1 MNIKNILLDLL
12 RGAAAALLMGLL
24 VSIAHGGI
32 LWITI
37 LAAAVFLFLAVLLL
51 QCTSTGRRQLR
62 SIAAI
67 LLFFPAL
74 MLYGRSG
81 FTDFCFDL
89 MHPAGAEVAIGDAVQ
104 MVFIIL
110 PGVGILLLLAVL
122 LARIVSNRQAPA
134 SPREATH
141 ADDSGFPAA

>member
-1 MNIKNILLDLL
+1 MKIKNILIDLL

-37 LAAAVFLFLAVLLL
+37 PAGAVFLLLAVLLL
-51 QCTSTGRRQLR
+51 QSARTGRRQLR

-67 LLFFPAL
+67 LLYIPSL

-81 FTDFCFDL
+81 VTNFFFDL
-89 MHPAGAEVAIGDAVQ
+89 MHPSGTEVAIGNAVQ

-134 SPREATH
+134 STGTAAH

>member
-24 VSIAHGGI
+24 VCIAHGGI

-51 QCTSTGRRQLR
+51 QSASTGRRQLR

-74 MLYGRSG
+74 MLYGKSG
-81 FTDFCFDL
+81 FADFCFDL

-122 LARIVSNRQAPA
+122 LARIVSNRQTPA

>member
-24 VSIAHGGI
+24 VCIAHGGI

-51 QCTSTGRRQLR
+51 QSASTGRRQLR

-74 MLYGRSG
+74 MLYGKSG
-81 FTDFCFDL
+81 FADFCFDL

-104 MVFIIL
+104 LVFIIL

>member
-1 MNIKNILLDLL
+1 MNIKNILIDLL
-12 RGAAAALLMGLL
+12 RGAAAALLIGLL

-32 LWITI
+32 LWATI
-37 LAAAVFLFLAVLLL
+37 LSAAVFLFLAVLLL
-51 QCTSTGRRQLR
+51 QSSATGRRQLR

-67 LLFFPAL
+67 LLYIPSI

-81 FTDFCFDL
+81 ITDFFFDL
-89 MHPAGAEVAIGDAVQ
+89 MHPSGTEVAIGDAVQ

-122 LARIVSNRQAPA
+122 LARIISNRQAPKPA
-134 SPREATH
+134 GTATH

>member
-24 VSIAHGGI
+24 VCIAHGGI

-74 MLYGRSG
+74 MLYGKSG
-81 FTDFCFDL
+81 FADFCFDL

>member
-24 VSIAHGGI
+24 VCIAHGGI

-37 LAAAVFLFLAVLLL
+37 LAAAVFLFLAVLL

-74 MLYGRSG
+74 MLYGKSG

-110 PGVGILLLLAVL
+110 PGVGILLLLSVL